1 MLKEVE
7 EKLLADVKSFTD
19 HMTLVDEVF
28 KQKGLGRNMVVAFR
42 CNHSGL
48 YYPGDYLR
56 EWGRKYGVGLGGT
69 PVSECLDTDY
79 HGNLPEYG
87 SAYGVTNPEQI
98 AYPVRITFASLDH
111 ELVEES
117 FLTANS
123 LIPSSEDPRMVKR
136 MEIIIPKQLVNPRSN
151 LAFARAKSIR
161 G

>member
-1 MLKEVE
+1 MEKFEE
-7 EKLLADVKSFTD
+7 EKLLLDVKSLTD
-19 HMTLVDEVF
+19 HMTMVDKVF
-28 KQKGLGRNMVVAFR
+28 KAKGMGLNLVVAFR

-48 YYPGDYLR
+48 YYAGDYLR

-79 HGNLPEYG
+79 YGNLPEYG
-87 SAYGVTNPEQI
+87 AAHGVVNPDQI
-98 AYPVRITFASLDH
+98 TYPVRISFASLDH

-117 FLTANS
+117 FLANNI
-123 LIPSSEDPRMVKR
+123 LIPASEDPRMIKR

-151 LAFARAKSIR
+151 LAFARAKSAR